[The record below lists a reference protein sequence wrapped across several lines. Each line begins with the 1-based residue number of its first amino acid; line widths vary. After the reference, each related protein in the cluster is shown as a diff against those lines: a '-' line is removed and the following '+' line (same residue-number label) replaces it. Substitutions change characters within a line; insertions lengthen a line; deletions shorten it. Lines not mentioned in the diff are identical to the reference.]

1 MEKLKF
7 KYGTERTGS
16 IESGDFVAINKGMAE
31 TDTET
36 EASKFGSL
44 YKGDKILGTTESDKL
59 VVTSKIV
66 VAGLSE
72 KLGAG
77 YSNGDEIPAGTS
89 IQEILVKL
97 LSKELYPSAA
107 AKPSISLSGNSNS
120 ESTYLEIGS
129 TYTLPAVSMNTN
141 PGKFNASYSS
151 PAQPATGVTFSE
163 KNIEV
168 AVNSG
173 FKDAN
178 QTSGESILAG
188 SAKISLGLNKITY
201 SGSASYTAPT
211 SQPKTNLGNDTTKTG
226 ESAAEGSATFKAG
239 SATTSDVTAR
249 TGVYPVYSNISGGTL
264 TSDATSKA
272 SLQKSVEFVFNN
284 VPSEVVSGQHFMFDY
299 PESKTVVS
307 FKVKDLTGA
316 FVDYAATYDTESTTV
331 TKNINGTDYTYKR
344 FVTTGALQGT
354 GTYKITLNNTLDK

>member
-1 MEKLKF
+1 M
-7 KYGTERTGS
+7 
-16 IESGDFVAINKGMAE
+16 
-31 TDTET
+31 
-36 EASKFGSL
+36 
-44 YKGDKILGTTESDKL
+44 
-59 VVTSKIV
+59 
-66 VAGLSE
+66 
-72 KLGAG
+72 
-77 YSNGDEIPAGTS
+77 
-89 IQEILVKL
+89 
-97 LSKELYPSAA
+97 
-107 AKPSISLSGNSNS
+107 
-120 ESTYLEIGS
+120 
-129 TYTLPAVSMNTN
+129 
-141 PGKFNASYSS
+141 
-151 PAQPATGVTFSE
+151 
-163 KNIEV
+163 
-168 AVNSG
+168 
-173 FKDAN
+173 
-178 QTSGESILAG
+178 
-188 SAKISLGLNKITY
+188 GLNKITY

-239 SATTSDVTAR
+239 SATTSAVTAR